1 MSSSFLSISTIFAA
15 NLLSLIFAKNKYL
28 HLFFDLDRT
37 IWDFDRNSLETFRD
51 IFLKFDLKSKGIP
64 GLEEFRTVFK
74 EHNDMLWSYYRKGEI
89 KKEVLSVRRFEMTLN
104 SFGIDDL
111 LLAAMIADDYLTIR
125 HDRIFLFPHAHET
138 LEYLHHKYDLH
149 IITNGFEEV
158 QFAKLSM
165 AGLGCYFRTVTT
177 SEEAG
182 VKKPDPFIFEL
193 AMHKAGALYHNSI
206 MIGDDVEVDILGAR
220 NAGMD
225 QIHFNYHKEENHAGA
240 NLEIEDLKELTKF
253 F

>member
-1 MSSSFLSISTIFAA
+1 MFS
-15 NLLSLIFAKNKYL
+15 KNKYR

-37 IWDFDRNSLETFRD
+37 IWDFDRNSQETFRD
-51 IFLKFDLKSKGIP
+51 IFIKFKLQNRGIP
-64 GLEEFRTVFK
+64 GLEEFRAVFK

-111 LLAAMIADDYLTIR
+111 LLATMIANDYLTIR
-125 HDRIFLFPHAHET
+125 KDRIFLFPHAHET
-138 LEYLHHKYDLH
+138 LEYLHDKYDLH

-158 QFAKLSM
+158 QFSKLNLS
-165 AGLGCYFRTVTT
+165 GLSCYFRTVTT

-206 MIGDDVEVDILGAR
+206 MIGDDVEVDIQGAR

-225 QIHFNYHKEENHAGA
+225 QVHFNYRKEENHADA
-240 NLEIEDLKELTKF
+240 NLEIVDLKDLIQYF
-253 F
+253 